1 MKIAFSTVACPDWT
15 LERVMS
21 FADDAEYQ
29 GVELRTFGWGCTD
42 VACEPALTDPT
53 KTRRLAI
60 ESGTHVMCLGTSLR
74 FDPPVWPPVVGRA
87 LPGHDRNL
95 ELAKRFIGL
104 ADDLECP
111 HLRVFGFDSPKGEK
125 RTRTVARVV
134 ERLHELLAVAS
145 KHRVGLVFENGGAFS
160 RAAEVAEVLRE
171 CDSPWL
177 GAAYNITVGVRDGDH
192 VEEALDLL
200 GDRLLTV
207 KLKDMQGTQPVEIG
221 HGEMPLERGVKHLA
235 RLDYSGWLVVEW
247 MKHWRPELAAPEGVL
262 RRALETVETW
272 VIESRCGSRTGCC
285 CNGGAGALGA
295 AAAGA

>member
-29 GVELRTFGWGCTD
+29 GVELRTFGWSCTD
-42 VACEPALTDPT
+42 FACDPALTDST
-53 KTRRLAI
+53 KVRRLAI

-74 FDPPVWPPVVGRA
+74 FDAPVWPPVMGRA
-87 LPGHDRNL
+87 MPGHDRNL
-95 ELAKRFIGL
+95 EDAKRFIAL
-104 ADDLECP
+104 ANDMECP

-125 RTRTVARVV
+125 RSRTVARVV
-134 ERLHELLAVAS
+134 ERLQELLAVAS
-145 KHRVGLVFENGGAFS
+145 KHRVTLALENGGAFS
-160 RAAEVAEVLRE
+160 HAAQVAEVLDE

-177 GAAYNITVGVRDGDH
+177 GAAYNITVGARDGDH
-192 VEEALDLL
+192 VEEAIDLL
-200 GDRLLTV
+200 GERLVTV

-235 RLDYSGWLVVEW
+235 RLDYPGWLVVEW
-247 MKHWRPELAAPEGVL
+247 MKHWRPELAEPEGVL

-272 VIESRCGSRTGCC
+272 VLEAGCGSGAC
-285 CNGGAGALGA
+285 CNSGASTDAA
-295 AAAGA
+295 APAAAGA